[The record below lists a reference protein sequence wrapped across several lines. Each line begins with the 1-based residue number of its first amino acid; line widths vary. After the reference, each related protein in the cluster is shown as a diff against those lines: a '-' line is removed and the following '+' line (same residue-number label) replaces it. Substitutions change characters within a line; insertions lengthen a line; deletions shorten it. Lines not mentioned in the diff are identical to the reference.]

1 MTYINPTKHIDID
14 INTIQMQL
22 DEPLTDLYIYRDF
35 NRRKTT
41 VYAND
46 EIPVKLNIEKLA
58 KRRLNITD
66 YWNDILDVGF
76 KIDKNTNTLRIIYE
90 TT

>member
-1 MTYINPTKHIDID
+1 MKPINPTKTIDID

-35 NRRKTT
+35 NRMKTV

-46 EIPVKLNIEKLA
+46 EIPIKLNIEKLA
-58 KRRLNITD
+58 KRRLDIKD

-76 KIDKNTNTLRIIYE
+76 QIDKNTNTLRIVYE
-90 TT
+90 IS